1 MSFDDVKDDTRE
13 GEIVT
18 FAASAM
24 PELRRSAETIRPV
37 PEKRS
42 ARALMASVRQRMDWT
57 RLPGLG
63 PREEDTSTY
72 GSRIIRRVG
81 LFVLLP
87 TLVIGLYLF
96 GFASNQYVAEA
107 QFAVRGNVEP
117 MENISLGQYTN
128 LIQKHNSQDSF
139 IVRDY
144 IGSQTMV
151 ETLEKS
157 IGISKMFSRPEADF
171 WTRFDPSDPIEDL
184 TKYWRKHVE
193 AHIDS
198 ISGVIRLT
206 VRAFTPEDALTI
218 TREVVARSETL
229 INAISKRAQADMV
242 AQAQADAATA
252 QERLRNAHVALQSF
266 RNQWGVIDPIKSAEG
281 TLTTLNT
288 LRKDKL
294 KNENDLQVLRSSNLD
309 ERSRSIQTLVA
320 NGAAIDQQMKLLQ
333 DELTSAGAAAGGGP
347 NLTEALLQ
355 YEGLLVERT
364 IAEKLEESASG
375 MLDRARIAASKQH
388 IFLATFVPPVLPT
401 DSLYPE
407 RGHTLLVAF
416 FCFLVIWSSCS
427 LLVAGIRDQR
437 M

>member
-18 FAASAM
+18 FAAPTM
-24 PELRRSAETIRPV
+24 TELRRSAETIRPV
-37 PEKRS
+37 PEKRT
-42 ARALMASVRQRMDWT
+42 ARALVASVRERLDWT
-57 RLPGLG
+57 RLPGLR
-63 PREEDTSTY
+63 PRQEDTSSY
-72 GSRIIRRVG
+72 GARIIRRIG
-81 LFVLLP
+81 FFVLLP
-87 TLVIGLYLF
+87 TLVVGLYLF
-96 GFASNQYVAEA
+96 AFASNQYVAEA

-144 IGSQTMV
+144 INSQTLV
-151 ETLEKS
+151 EALEKS
-157 IGISKMFSRPEADF
+157 IGISKMFSRSEADF
-171 WTRFDPSDPIEDL
+171 WARFDPIDPIEDL

-198 ISGVIRLT
+198 ISGVIRLS

-218 TREVVARSETL
+218 ARAVVLRSEAL
-229 INAISKRAQADMV
+229 INDISKRAQSDMV
-242 AQAQADAATA
+242 AQAEADAKVA
-252 QERLRNAHVALQSF
+252 QDRLRKAHLALQAF

-281 TLTTLNT
+281 TLTALTS

-294 KNENDLQVLRSSNLD
+294 KAENDLQVLRGSNLD

-320 NGAAIDQQMKLLQ
+320 NIAAIDQQMKTLQ
-333 DELTSAGAAAGGGP
+333 DEMTSATAGAGGQ

-364 IAEKLEESASG
+364 IAEKLEESAHTL
-375 MLDRARIAASKQH
+375 LDRARVSASKQH

-416 FCFLVIWSSCS
+416 FCFLVIWSSS
-427 LLVAGIRDQR
+427 ALLLAGIRDQR

>member
-1 MSFDDVKDDTRE
+1 MSFDDVKDGTRE

-18 FAASAM
+18 FAAPTM
-24 PELRRSAETIRPV
+24 TELRRSAETIRPV
-37 PEKRS
+37 PEKRT
-42 ARALMASVRQRMDWT
+42 ARALVASVRERLDWT
-57 RLPGLG
+57 RLPGLR
-63 PREEDTSTY
+63 PRQEDTSSY
-72 GSRIIRRVG
+72 GARIIRRIG
-81 LFVLLP
+81 FFVLLP
-87 TLVIGLYLF
+87 TLVVGLYLF
-96 GFASNQYVAEA
+96 AFASNQYVAEA

-144 IGSQTMV
+144 INSQTLV
-151 ETLEKS
+151 EALEKS
-157 IGISKMFSRPEADF
+157 IGISKMFSRSEADF
-171 WTRFDPSDPIEDL
+171 WARFDPTDPIEDL

-198 ISGVIRLT
+198 ISGVIRLS

-218 TREVVARSETL
+218 ARAVVLRSEAL
-229 INAISKRAQADMV
+229 INDISKRAQSDMV
-242 AQAQADAATA
+242 AQAEADAKVA
-252 QERLRNAHVALQSF
+252 QDRLRKAHLALQAF

-281 TLTTLNT
+281 TLTALTS

-294 KNENDLQVLRSSNLD
+294 KAENDLQVLRGSNLD

-320 NGAAIDQQMKLLQ
+320 NIAAIDQQMKTLQ
-333 DELTSAGAAAGGGP
+333 DEMTSATAGAGGQ

-364 IAEKLEESASG
+364 IAEKLEESAHTL
-375 MLDRARIAASKQH
+375 LDRARVSASKQH

-416 FCFLVIWSSCS
+416 FCFLVIWSSS
-427 LLVAGIRDQR
+427 ALLLAGIRDQR

>member
-18 FAASAM
+18 FAAPTM
-24 PELRRSAETIRPV
+24 TELRRSAETIRPV
-37 PEKRS
+37 PEKRT
-42 ARALMASVRQRMDWT
+42 ARALVATVRQRLDWS
-57 RLPGLG
+57 RLPGLR

-72 GSRIIRRVG
+72 GARIIRRVG

-87 TLVIGLYLF
+87 TLVVGLYLF
-96 GFASNQYVAEA
+96 AFASNQYVAEA

-144 IGSQTMV
+144 INSQTLV
-151 ETLEKS
+151 EALEKS
-157 IGISKMFSRPEADF
+157 IGISKMFSRSEADF
-171 WTRFDPSDPIEDL
+171 WARFDPSDPIEDL

-198 ISGVIRLT
+198 ISGVIRLS

-218 TREVVARSETL
+218 AQAVVSRSEAL
-229 INAISKRAQADMV
+229 INDISKRAQADMV
-242 AQAQADAATA
+242 AQAEADAKVA
-252 QERLRNAHVALQSF
+252 QDRLRKAHVALQAF
-266 RNQWGVIDPIKSAEG
+266 RNQWGVIDPIKTAEG
-281 TLTTLNT
+281 TLTTLT
-288 LRKDKL
+288 LLRKDKL
-294 KNENDLQVLRSSNLD
+294 KAENDLQVLRGSSLD

-320 NGAAIDQQMKLLQ
+320 NIAAIDQQMKSLQ
-333 DELTSAGAAAGGGP
+333 DELTSANAAAGGQ
-347 NLTEALLQ
+347 NMTEALLQ

-364 IAEKLEESASG
+364 IAEKLEESAHSL
-375 MLDRARIAASKQH
+375 LDRARISASKQH

-407 RGHTLLVAF
+407 RGHSLLVSF
-416 FCFLVIWSSCS
+416 FCFLVIWSSS
-427 LLVAGIRDQR
+427 ALLIAGIRDQR

>member
-18 FAASAM
+18 FAAPTM
-24 PELRRSAETIRPV
+24 TELRRSAETIRPV
-37 PEKRS
+37 PEKRT
-42 ARALMASVRQRMDWT
+42 ARALVATVRQRLDWS
-57 RLPGLG
+57 RLPGLR

-72 GSRIIRRVG
+72 GARIIRRVG

-87 TLVIGLYLF
+87 TLVVGLYLF
-96 GFASNQYVAEA
+96 AFASNQYIAEA

-144 IGSQTMV
+144 INSQTLV
-151 ETLEKS
+151 EALEKS
-157 IGISKMFSRPEADF
+157 IGISKMFSRSEADF
-171 WTRFDPSDPIEDL
+171 WARFDPSDPIEDL

-198 ISGVIRLT
+198 ISGVIRLS

-218 TREVVARSETL
+218 AQAVVSRSEAL
-229 INAISKRAQADMV
+229 INDISKRAQADMV
-242 AQAQADAATA
+242 AQAEADAKVA
-252 QERLRNAHVALQSF
+252 QDRLRKAHVALQAF
-266 RNQWGVIDPIKSAEG
+266 RNQWGVIDPIKTAEG
-281 TLTTLNT
+281 TLTTLT
-288 LRKDKL
+288 LLRKDKL
-294 KNENDLQVLRSSNLD
+294 KAENDLQVLRGSSLD

-320 NGAAIDQQMKLLQ
+320 NIAAIDQQMKSLQ
-333 DELTSAGAAAGGGP
+333 DELTSANAAAGGQ
-347 NLTEALLQ
+347 NMTEALLQ

-364 IAEKLEESASG
+364 IAEKLEESAHSL
-375 MLDRARIAASKQH
+375 LDRARISASKQH

-407 RGHTLLVAF
+407 RGHSLLVSF
-416 FCFLVIWSSCS
+416 FCFLVIWSSS
-427 LLVAGIRDQR
+427 ALLIAGIRDQR

>member
-18 FAASAM
+18 FAASAV

-37 PEKRS
+37 PEKRN
-42 ARALMASVRQRMDWT
+42 ARALMASIRERMDWT

-151 ETLEKS
+151 EALEKS

-218 TREVVARSETL
+218 TREVVVRSETL

-242 AQAQADAATA
+242 TQAQADAATA

-375 MLDRARIAASKQH
+375 MLDRARVAASKQH

>member
-171 WTRFDPSDPIEDL
+171 WTRFDPTDPIEDL

>member
-1 MSFDDVKDDTRE
+1 
-13 GEIVT
+13 
-18 FAASAM
+18 
-24 PELRRSAETIRPV
+24 RPV
-37 PEKRS
+37 PEKRT
-42 ARALMASVRQRMDWT
+42 ARALVASVRERLDWT
-57 RLPGLG
+57 RLPGLR
-63 PREEDTSTY
+63 PRQEDTSSY
-72 GSRIIRRVG
+72 GARIIRRIG
-81 LFVLLP
+81 FFVLLP
-87 TLVIGLYLF
+87 TLVVGLYLF
-96 GFASNQYVAEA
+96 AFASNQYVAEA

-144 IGSQTMV
+144 INSQTLV
-151 ETLEKS
+151 EALEKS
-157 IGISKMFSRPEADF
+157 IGISKMFSRSEADF
-171 WTRFDPSDPIEDL
+171 WARFDPTDPIEDL

-198 ISGVIRLT
+198 ISGVIRLS

-218 TREVVARSETL
+218 ARAVVLRSEAL
-229 INAISKRAQADMV
+229 INDISKRAQSDMV
-242 AQAQADAATA
+242 AQAEADAKVA
-252 QERLRNAHVALQSF
+252 QDRLRKAHLALQAF

-281 TLTTLNT
+281 TLTALTS

-294 KNENDLQVLRSSNLD
+294 KAENDLQVLRGSNLD

-320 NGAAIDQQMKLLQ
+320 NIAAIDQQMKTLQ
-333 DELTSAGAAAGGGP
+333 DEMTSATAGAGGQ

-364 IAEKLEESASG
+364 IAEKLEESAHTL
-375 MLDRARIAASKQH
+375 LDRARVSASKQH

-416 FCFLVIWSSCS
+416 FCFLVIWSSS
-427 LLVAGIRDQR
+427 ALLLAGIRDQR